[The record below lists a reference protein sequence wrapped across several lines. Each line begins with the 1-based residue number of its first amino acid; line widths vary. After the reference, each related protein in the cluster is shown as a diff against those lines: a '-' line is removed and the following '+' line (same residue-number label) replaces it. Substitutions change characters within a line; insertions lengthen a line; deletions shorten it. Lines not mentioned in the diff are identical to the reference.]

1 MEQKYLIILA
11 TLIGFYC
18 IVIFYLKNK
27 KSQFDNNT
35 INQQKQPLLNNVKEI
50 QKNENINHL
59 DTRYDYPLT
68 PPVNPNVYKT
78 QIVTVNPANSDLY
91 STQDHLVNGYALNQN
106 NNVQTNQ
113 LDYSG
118 GSTQLLKIPLQ
129 FNEPF
134 NEQLRSQEVLITPYN
149 RLKYNT
155 TGNCSNVYPP
165 QLS

>member
-1 MEQKYLIILA
+1 MDQKYLII
-11 TLIGFYC
+11 TTVLIAFFC

-27 KSQFDNNT
+27 KSQFGDT
-35 INQQKQPLLNNVKEI
+35 KQVPIVNGTNGTNKIV
-50 QKNENINHL
+50 NINKL

-78 QIVTVNPANSDLY
+78 EIVSVSPANSDLY
-91 STQDHLVNGYALNQN
+91 STQDYLIDGYSLNQNN

-134 NEQLRSQEVLITPYN
+134 NEQLRTQEVLITPYN
-149 RLKYNT
+149 RVKYNT
-155 TGNCSNVYPP
+155 SDNCSNLYLP

>member
-27 KSQFDNNT
+27 KSQFDNT
-35 INQQKQPLLNNVKEI
+35 INQQKQPLLNNVKEL

-91 STQDHLVNGYALNQN
+91 STQDYLVNGYALNQN
-106 NNVQTNQ
+106 DNLETNQ

-134 NEQLRSQEVLITPYN
+134 NEQLRTQEVLITPYN
-149 RLKYNT
+149 KIKYNT
-155 TGNCSNVYPP
+155 MGNCSNVYPP

>member
-1 MEQKYLIILA
+1 MDDKYLKITA
-11 TLIGFYC
+11 TLIAFFC

-27 KSQFDNNT
+27 KSPFGDTQTEPLINNIKAT
-35 INQQKQPLLNNVKEI
+35 VDVNK
-50 QKNENINHL
+50 L

-78 QIVTVNPANSDLY
+78 QIVSVSPASSDLY
-91 STQDHLVNGYALNQN
+91 STQDYLINGYELNQN
-106 NNVQTNQ
+106 DNVQTNQ
-113 LDYSG
+113 LNYSG

-129 FNEPF
+129 FNDPF
-134 NEQLRSQEVLITPYN
+134 NEQLRTQEVLITPYN

-155 TGNCSNVYPP
+155 TGNCSNIYPP